1 MRRGQNTN
9 INRSLKEA
17 NSLMD
22 DVKGF
27 KPLLEDVAEDTVKIS
42 RKPQLEAE
50 PEDVTDWTAPISWQN
65 QKRGQAASYEWSK

>member
-1 MRRGQNTN
+1 
-9 INRSLKEA
+9 
-17 NSLMD
+17 MD

-50 PEDVTDWTAPISWQN
+50 PEDVTD
-65 QKRGQAASYEWSK
+65 